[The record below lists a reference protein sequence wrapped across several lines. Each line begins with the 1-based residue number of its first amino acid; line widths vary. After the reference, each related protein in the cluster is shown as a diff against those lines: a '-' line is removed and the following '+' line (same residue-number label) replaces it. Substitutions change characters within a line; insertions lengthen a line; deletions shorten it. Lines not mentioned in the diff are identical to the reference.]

1 MDGERDDDTRSG
13 LPLSLQDMCMLH
25 IMLRLEEFPADSLT
39 LLPGGIRRRLFL
51 GLAHADLLHV
61 DTEVLFG
68 DLNLGLDPSRGD
80 NRQRG
85 PAVAREELL
94 DVILKG
100 SYSTST
106 FFSLDLEA
114 ALDCYQ
120 YLWVKYCGDFDLIQH
135 ICKCYSSLEPTIV
148 PLYFMNGVVLPKRFL
163 QFVILHWKHDPYSE
177 SQ

>member
-1 MDGERDDDTRSG
+1 MDADYRPG
-13 LPLSLQDMCMLH
+13 LPLSLQDICMLC
-25 IMLRLEEFPADSLT
+25 IMLRLEEFPTDSLA
-39 LLPGGIRRRLFL
+39 LLPSAIRRRLFL

-68 DLNLGLDPSRGD
+68 DLHYSGLDSSREY

-94 DVILKG
+94 DVILHG
-100 SYSTST
+100 TTPSS

-120 YLWVKYCGDFDLIQH
+120 HRTYGYQWIKCTHIRRTVGNFYLFRH
-135 ICKCYSSLEPTIV
+135 ICSL
-148 PLYFMNGVVLPKRFL
+148 
-163 QFVILHWKHDPYSE
+163 S
-177 SQ
+177 